1 MDDYSKLKID
11 YDKVCEENY
20 KLKKEEIE
28 SQNNNIRN
36 EINNRIFLSQNIRD
50 NNNNNIKNLNEDDF
64 NNDKKG
70 ENNVFIKNEMNQDIF
85 DLEESNKALNEKL
98 ENLENYYKNKKNELE
113 FKLENKEKLT
123 NKLYYG
129 KELLNATIETMKK
142 KNKKME
148 EELSKEKSD
157 L

>member
-36 EINNRIFLSQNIRD
+36 EINNRIILTQNIRD
-50 NNNNNIKNLNEDDF
+50 NNNNNYNIKNLNEDDF

-70 ENNVFIKNEMNQDIF
+70 ENNVFIKYEMNQDIF
-85 DLEESNKALNEKL
+85 DLEESNNALNEK
-98 ENLENYYKNKKNELE
+98 
-113 FKLENKEKLT
+113 
-123 NKLYYG
+123 
-129 KELLNATIETMKK
+129 
-142 KNKKME
+142 
-148 EELSKEKSD
+148 
-157 L
+157 

>member
-1 MDDYSKLKID
+1 M
-11 YDKVCEENY
+11 
-20 KLKKEEIE
+20 
-28 SQNNNIRN
+28 
-36 EINNRIFLSQNIRD
+36 
-50 NNNNNIKNLNEDDF
+50 NEDDF

-85 DLEESNKALNEKL
+85 DLEESNNVLNEKL

-113 FKLENKEKLT
+113 FKLENKEKLI
-123 NKLYYG
+123 NKLYYD

-142 KNKKME
+142 KIKKME
-148 EELSKEKSD
+148 ED

>member
-1 MDDYSKLKID
+1 M
-11 YDKVCEENY
+11 
-20 KLKKEEIE
+20 
-28 SQNNNIRN
+28 
-36 EINNRIFLSQNIRD
+36 
-50 NNNNNIKNLNEDDF
+50 NEDDF

-142 KNKKME
+142 KIKKME
-148 EELSKEKSD
+148 ED

>member
-1 MDDYSKLKID
+1 MT
-11 YDKVCEENY
+11 
-20 KLKKEEIE
+20 
-28 SQNNNIRN
+28 
-36 EINNRIFLSQNIRD
+36 QNIKD
-50 NNNNNIKNLNEDDF
+50 NKNNYNYNNLNEDDF

-70 ENNVFIKNEMNQDIF
+70 ENKVFIKNEMNQDIF
-85 DLEESNKALNEKL
+85 DLEESNNVLNEKL

-142 KNKKME
+142 EIKKWKKIYK
-148 EELSKEKSD
+148 L
-157 L
+157 